1 MDRRYPSDLTD
12 QEYNLIAPL
21 IPPAKSGGRPR
32 TTDTREILNA
42 IFYVLK
48 SGCQWRMLPKDF
60 PSWGT
65 VYYYFRKWELS
76 GVYTKIFRELYPQE
90 RLRHGKAEPRIG
102 IIDSQT
108 VKGTE
113 VRQIKGFDGNKKN
126 KRN

>member
-1 MDRRYPSDLTD
+1 
-12 QEYNLIAPL
+12 
-21 IPPAKSGGRPR
+21 
-32 TTDTREILNA
+32 
-42 IFYVLK
+42 
-48 SGCQWRMLPKDF
+48 MLPKDF

-76 GVYTKIFRELYPQE
+76 GVYTKIFRELYTQE

-126 KRN
+126 KGG